1 MSATLRG
8 FAPYALF
15 AALLLLVPA
24 VFTRVPFYTMST
36 AVQIGIL
43 AIATL
48 GLTLLM
54 GFAGQISIGQAA
66 FYGMGAYTSAILTT
80 RSGIPPLVALVVGAV
95 ISGVVAYLVGRFIFR
110 VRGHYLALATLAFGL
125 TLGYVARQLEVT
137 GGASGIV
144 DIPRL
149 ALGPLVLRGDL
160 RYYYLVAAVL
170 FILVVLARNLVR
182 SLFGRALVAL
192 GDSEIA
198 ASSAG
203 VDIARHKRTVFVI
216 AAVFASLAGSLYA
229 HWVTFVDYHTLDL
242 LLSLQL
248 LIMATV
254 GGLRTVWGAP
264 VGAFIVITLSQAAK
278 ELLPR
283 LPTNAGGQF
292 EIAVYGIAL
301 ILVVLFLP
309 RGVMGGL
316 LDAVGRRRRP
326 APVT

>member
-1 MSATLRG
+1 VNATLRG

-24 VFTRVPFYTMST
+24 VFTRLPFYTMST

-54 GFAGQISIGQAA
+54 GYAGQISIGQAA
-66 FYGMGAYTSAILTT
+66 FYGIGAYTSAILTT
-80 RSGIPPLVALVVGAV
+80 RSGIPPLLALVVGAV
-95 ISGVVAYLVGRFIFR
+95 LSGAVAYLVGRFIFR

-125 TLGYVARQLEVT
+125 TLGFIARQLELT

-149 ALGPLVLRGDL
+149 AVGPLVLRGDL

-170 FILVVLARNLVR
+170 FVLVVLARNLVR
-182 SLFGRALVAL
+182 SLFGRALMAL

-203 VDIARHKRTVFVI
+203 VDIARHKRTVFVV

-264 VGAFIVITLSQAAK
+264 VGAFIVITLSQGAK

-283 LPTNAGGQF
+283 LPTNVGGQF

-316 LDAVGRRRRP
+316 LDAAARRRRP
-326 APVT
+326 ATVG